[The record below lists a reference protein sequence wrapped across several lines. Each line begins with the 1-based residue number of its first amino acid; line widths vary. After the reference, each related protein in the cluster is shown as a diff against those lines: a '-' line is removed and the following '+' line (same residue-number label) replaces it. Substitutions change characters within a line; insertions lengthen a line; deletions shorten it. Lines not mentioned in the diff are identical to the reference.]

1 MSCWS
6 GKNVLIG
13 ITGSIA
19 AYKSSFLVR
28 EFIKLG
34 ANIKIIQTPSS
45 KEFVTPLTLSTL
57 SKNPVITSFTKEDD
71 PDFWNDHVQL
81 GLWADIFII
90 APTSAKTISKMAS
103 GNCDNFLL
111 ATYLSARCPVFFA
124 PAMDLDM
131 YKHHSTQKNINSLI
145 SFGNYLIPPKKGELA
160 SGLNGVGRMT
170 EPNDIIKFIEKEIF
184 SDLPLKNKKI
194 LITAGPTIEAI
205 DPVRYISNYSTGK
218 MGYELAEV
226 SSSLGADVILIS
238 GPSDLVLTN
247 KNIKKIN
254 ITSSEEMLKECLKYF
269 KHSNVLIMT
278 AAVSDFKIKT
288 KKNKIKKSNKSIN
301 LTLEPNIDILKIL
314 TKKKKNQFI
323 CGFALET
330 NNSLENAQNKIVDK
344 KMDMIVLNSLKEKG
358 AGFGKETNKISI
370 IDKENKVIRYKL
382 KSKYDVAKDIINFL
396 IKKI

>member
-226 SSSLGADVILIS
+226 SSSLGAEVILIS

-344 KMDMIVLNSLKEKG
+344 KMDMIVLNSLKK
-358 AGFGKETNKISI
+358 
-370 IDKENKVIRYKL
+370 KVQDLVK
-382 KSKYDVAKDIINFL
+382 KPTKYQ
-396 IKKI
+396 

>member
-1 MSCWS
+1 MSHWS

-34 ANIKIIQTPSS
+34 ANIQIIQTPSS

-90 APTSAKTISKMAS
+90 APTSAKTLSKMAS

-160 SGLNGVGRMT
+160 SGLNGIGRMT

-238 GPSDLVLTN
+238 GPSDLTLTN

-288 KKNKIKKSNKSIN
+288 KKNKIKKTNKSIN
-301 LTLEPNIDILKIL
+301 LTLEPNIDILKTL

-344 KMDMIVLNSLKEKG
+344 KMDMIVLNSLQEKG

-370 IDKENKVIRYKL
+370 IDKENKITRYKL
-382 KSKYDVAKDIINFL
+382 KSKHDVAKDIINFL

>member
-1 MSCWS
+1 MSHWS

-28 EFIKLG
+28 EFIKFG
-34 ANIKIIQTPSS
+34 ANIQIIQTPSS

-71 PDFWNDHVQL
+71 PDFWNDHVKL

-90 APTSAKTISKMAS
+90 APTSAKTLSKMAS

-160 SGLNGVGRMT
+160 SGLNGIGRMT

-218 MGYELAEV
+218 MGYEIAEV

-238 GPSDLVLTN
+238 GPSDLTLTN

-269 KHSNVLIMT
+269 KYSNVLIMT

-301 LTLEPNIDILKIL
+301 LTLEPNIDILKTL

-344 KMDMIVLNSLKEKG
+344 KMDMIVLNSLQEKG

-370 IDKENKVIRYKL
+370 IDKENKVFSYKL
-382 KSKYDVAKDIINFL
+382 KSKHDVAKDIINFL

>member
-57 SKNPVITSFTKEDD
+57 SKNPVITSFTQEDD

-90 APTSAKTISKMAS
+90 APTSAKTLSKMAS

-226 SSSLGADVILIS
+226 SSSLGAEVILIS

-344 KMDMIVLNSLKEKG
+344 KMDMIVLNSLNEKG

-382 KSKYDVAKDIINFL
+382 KSKHDVAKDIINFL

>member
-57 SKNPVITSFTKEDD
+57 SKNPVITSFTQEDD

-226 SSSLGADVILIS
+226 SSSLGAEVILIS

-330 NNSLENAQNKIVDK
+330 NNSLENAQKKIVDK
-344 KMDMIVLNSLKEKG
+344 KMDMIVLNSLNEKG